1 MCVYMHPPNGA
12 SAAPL
17 LYQESYIIEPVNHTE
32 LKHEGTKKL
41 TFSQALN
48 KKVNKLDSFLKE
60 SCAFSSRDK
69 NFTLNLSDLSPPFL
83 VLWCFSIKYMFT
95 VYN

>member
-17 LYQESYIIEPVNHTE
+17 LYQESYIIEPVSHTE

-48 KKVNKLDSFLKE
+48 KKSQQARQFPETFHLLSWCSDVL
-60 SCAFSSRDK
+60 A
-69 NFTLNLSDLSPPFL
+69 LNISLLSTISDWYWFN
-83 VLWCFSIKYMFT
+83 YT
-95 VYN
+95 A

>member
-17 LYQESYIIEPVNHTE
+17 LYQESYIIEPVSHTE

-60 SCAFSSRDK
+60 SFAFSSSEKQRQEFQFK
-69 NFTLNLSDLSPPFL
+69 LEWPFTSFL
-83 VLWCFSIKYMFT
+83 GALMF
-95 VYN
+95 

>member
-17 LYQESYIIEPVNHTE
+17 LYQESYIIEPVSHTE

-48 KKVNKLDSFLKE
+48 KKSQQARQFPERKFCLLKQWKAE
-60 SCAFSSRDK
+60 TRIS
-69 NFTLNLSDLSPPFL
+69 L
-83 VLWCFSIKYMFT
+83 
-95 VYN
+95 

>member
-17 LYQESYIIEPVNHTE
+17 LYQESYIIEPVSTE

-48 KKVNKLDSFLKE
+48 KKSQQARQFPERKFCLLKQWKAE
-60 SCAFSSRDK
+60 TRI
-69 NFTLNLSDLSPPFL
+69 
-83 VLWCFSIKYMFT
+83 SI
-95 VYN
+95 